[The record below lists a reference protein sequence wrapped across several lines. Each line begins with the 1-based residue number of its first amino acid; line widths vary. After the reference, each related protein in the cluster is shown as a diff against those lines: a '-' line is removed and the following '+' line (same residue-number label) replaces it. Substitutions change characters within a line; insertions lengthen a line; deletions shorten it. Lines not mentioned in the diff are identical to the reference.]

1 MNIKIFY
8 LTVTTLLI
16 FAISENILPK
26 DIISLNENESV
37 KFTVSKVV
45 NANYSDEEFVK
56 EEENNFL
63 TKNIEVFANSSEN
76 VSLKFDLLGIPFKTV
91 EVNANEISKVY
102 PSGDA
107 VAIKMNTEG
116 VLVLNIGSVNDTEG
130 KILKPSKDKL
140 KVGDII
146 YKVDDVDIE
155 NKEQLSEII
164 ENSDGDLIFTI
175 KEGEE
180 IKKISITPCKSIE
193 DEKYKI
199 GVWVRDSTQGIGTV
213 TFVSEDKNNFYALGH
228 GILDIDTKELMTVKN
243 GEASTTEIISIEKGK
258 KGVPGELIGEIKTG
272 EVFGTID
279 ENRENGV
286 KGTLEEDYRESLTS
300 ELELVEVGR
309 KEEVLI
315 GPATILTNIDSEMV
329 KSYDIFI
336 DKIDIHKDSS
346 KSITLTITDKEL
358 LEKTGGIVQG
368 MSGSPIIQNGKI
380 VGAVTHVFVQDP
392 KRGYGIF
399 IEDMF

>member
-286 KGTLEEDYRESLTS
+286 KGTLDEDYRESLTS

-315 GPATILTNIDSEMV
+315 GPATILSNIDSEMV